1 MLFRSQAGKLPRH
14 LAVDGKFIR
23 EIVGLVSLVDAE
35 GGDVVAVAP
44 VSKKEGL
51 RGRCELPVTQ
61 NVLAKQDLS
70 GAVVSADALDTQD
83 DTARIVLEQGGDYV
97 LQVKANQRSVARQCE
112 TISRIRPLVGTFKKK
127 S

>member
-1 MLFRSQAGKLPRH
+1 MTAQAGKLPRH

-51 RGRCELPVTQ
+51 KGRCELPVTQ
-61 NVLAKQDLS
+61 NVLANQDLS
-70 GAVVSADALDTQD
+70 GAIVSADALDTQD